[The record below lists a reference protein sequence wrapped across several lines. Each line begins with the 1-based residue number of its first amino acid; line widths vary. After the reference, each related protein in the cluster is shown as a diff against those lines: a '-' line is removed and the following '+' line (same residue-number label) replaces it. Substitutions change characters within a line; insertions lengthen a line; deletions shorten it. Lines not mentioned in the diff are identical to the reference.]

1 MRCARLGLI
10 LLLWVSLHAVAKA
23 QNDRGLLFRSYESP
37 IATRSSLHLSPS
49 TPLAFENQTEVS
61 FDLSF
66 WRATELGYILR
77 FSSADA
83 TDRIDL
89 IYKPGEGDVIGGV
102 FKLTINGQ
110 EQGAQLIIP
119 ANQIVRNNWLK
130 TTVSLNKSDQNLT
143 LTIGKES
150 ASFQSSLLKSITALN
165 PVFGRSPYSLPS
177 SVATPRFAIKDLS
190 LRVDNKSY
198 SWSLEKETGSVLASE
213 EGDYRIE
220 AQYPEW
226 IIDGHQRWQQQY
238 TQPAQPIPGIAF
250 DKTRDEVHIVEE
262 KLITVYNLT
271 TRTKVEF
278 TPQNSFPKDQGTQ
291 AAVYSTQHQ
300 ELYGYDLGP
309 EHGYRFNTTTESWE
323 GLEDQKAPPIY
334 IWQHAPL
341 ENALNGNPMIFA
353 GYGFFEARNKL
364 LEFNPETQ
372 KWVEIPLKGDIPE
385 PRFMLGAT
393 EGYNKGEYYIYG
405 GYGNESGE
413 QESGF
418 DNLSD
423 LYLLNLNDSTLK
435 KLWRRAPGETPYLP
449 SSSMVLHREDSAI
462 YAIGHDYLDGGKAL
476 ELLKISINRPEV
488 DVISLEE
495 KLPFEIRN
503 IGDYNLFLFYAA
515 QTKELVSVLR
525 INTDPNNAEV
535 KIHTISFP
543 PVTYTASEVES
554 AGIPWQ
560 LILPGV
566 TLFIGLLILGL
577 RKRRTPLVPV
587 SDTRSAPAPPATN
600 APTVHAISLMGE
612 FKIIDAEGNNLT
624 AKLSPKLKEL
634 FLLILLH
641 TLTDKQG
648 ISTQQLTEVL
658 WPDASPSSAKNNRG
672 VNLQK
677 LRQALNPLTGVEISF
692 RENRWAVIFQNVTDC
707 DLYHARVAIRQN
719 DLDTVIT
726 IANTGMLLPT
736 TSYEWL
742 DAFKVDIHFKLIQFL
757 MSGAEA
763 AKAEKDWAQVVDV
776 SRAVLNID
784 PVHDEALHQ
793 LLLSLTALKKVGNAK
808 SAYEQFTERYR
819 TLYNEPYP
827 VEFDDILK

>member
-1 MRCARLGLI
+1 M
-10 LLLWVSLHAVAKA
+10 LLFWISLLVTVRA

-49 TPLAFENQTEVS
+49 APLAFEERIETGFEM
-61 FDLSF
+61 SF
-66 WRATELGYILR
+66 WRASELGYILR

-83 TDRIDL
+83 STRIDL
-89 IYKPGEGDVIGGV
+89 IYKPGEGDVTGGV

-110 EQGAQLIIP
+110 EQGAELIIP
-119 ANQIVRNNWLK
+119 ADQLVRNNWLR
-130 TTVSLNKSDQNLT
+130 TTVSLIKPDQSLK
-143 LTIGKES
+143 LTIGKQE
-150 ASFQSSLLKSITALN
+150 ASFQSPLLKSLTALN

-177 SVATPRFAIKDLS
+177 SVATPRFAIKN
-190 LRVDNKSY
+190 LRLQVDDETHT
-198 SWSLEKETGSVLASE
+198 WSLQKEKGAVLTSE
-213 EGDYRIE
+213 ESNYRIE
-220 AQYPEW
+220 VQDPEW

-250 DKTRDEVHIVEE
+250 DKMKDEVYIAEE

-278 TPQNSFPKDQGTQ
+278 NPKNSFPKDQGTQ
-291 AAVYSTQHQ
+291 AAVYSTRHQ

-309 EHGYRFNTTTESWE
+309 EHGYRFNKTTELWE
-323 GLEDQKAPPIY
+323 NLNDQEAPPIY

-341 ENALNGNPMIFA
+341 ENALNGNPLIFA

-364 LEFNPETQ
+364 LEFSPEIQ
-372 KWVEIPLKGDIPE
+372 EWMEIPLKGDIPE

-393 EGYNKGEYYIYG
+393 EGYNPGEYYVYG

-435 KLWRRAPGETPYLP
+435 KLWARTPGETPYLP

-462 YAIGHDYLDGGKAL
+462 YAIGHDYLDGVKEL
-476 ELLKISINRPEV
+476 ELLKISINHPQVEV
-488 DVISLEE
+488 ITLEE

-535 KIHTISFP
+535 KIHSISFP
-543 PVTYTASEVES
+543 PVAYTASEVES
-554 AGIPWQ
+554 AGLPWH
-560 LILPGV
+560 LILPGA

-577 RKRRTPLVPV
+577 RRRRTPQAPVPE
-587 SDTRSAPAPPATN
+587 SKPAPDTP
-600 APTVHAISLMGE
+600 PTMSPSGYAISLMGE
-612 FKIIDAEGNNLT
+612 FKVMDAEGNNLT
-624 AKLSPKLKEL
+624 PKLSPKLKEL

-648 ISTQQLTEVL
+648 IPTQQLTEIL

-677 LRQALNPLTGVEISF
+677 LRQVLAPLTGVEISF
-692 RENRWAVIFQNVTDC
+692 RENRWAVIFQNVSDC
-707 DLYHARVAIRQN
+707 DLYHARTAIRQN
-719 DLDTVIT
+719 NLEAVTA
-726 IANTGMLLPT
+726 IANVGMLLPS

-763 AKAEKDWAQVVDV
+763 ARSQKSWSQVVDV

-793 LLLSLTALKKVGNAK
+793 LLLSLTALKKVGIAK
-808 SAYEQFTERYR
+808 SAYEQFAERYK
-819 TLYNEPYP
+819 TLYNEAYP